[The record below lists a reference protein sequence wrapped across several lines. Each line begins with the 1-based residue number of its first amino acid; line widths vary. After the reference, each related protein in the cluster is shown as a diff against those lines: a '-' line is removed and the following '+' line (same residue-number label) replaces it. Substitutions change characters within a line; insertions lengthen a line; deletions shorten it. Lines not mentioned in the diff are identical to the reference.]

1 MAIATNRAQRRQLAK
16 ENMKQPVILQEIPR
30 SQWPNQAGEQ
40 KRVLRSRDFLVQ
52 EFSADLPAIVR
63 LSINRTLL
71 SGERWEDGITW
82 DELQSIK
89 MQCGYGDFDAMEIY
103 PADRDIVN
111 VANMRHLWIMASPL
125 KNAWR
130 NG

>member
-1 MAIATNRAQRRQLAK
+1 MTKERRHMQR
-16 ENMKQPVILQEIPR
+16 
-30 SQWPNQAGEQ
+30 
-40 KRVLRSRDFLVQ
+40 VQ